1 MKSLPEI
8 GYRRARG
15 HRRADGADLGR
26 RPDQLVGGRDAGLSN
41 HRIST
46 CFARRWVGRAGSA
59 RRARAR
65 STGGRSALTAIALV
79 PLTLWFIWSMMRL
92 TGASQ
97 ADVADWLASP
107 VRLALML
114 ALIAATFHHLQLG
127 LQVVIE
133 DYVTQEGVKL
143 AAVLAVKGLCILL
156 ALICAISALALG
168 LNS

>member
-1 MKSLPEI
+1 MPDSPTTYRHASLAVGSGE
-8 GYRRARG
+8 G
-15 HRRADGADLGR
+15 LGS
-26 RPDQLVGGRDAGLSN
+26 A
-41 HRIST
+41 
-46 CFARRWVGRAGSA
+46 RAGSKHWWA
-59 RRARAR
+59 QR
-65 STGGRSALTAIALV
+65 LTAVALV

-107 VRLALML
+107 VRLSLML

-143 AAVLAVKGLCILL
+143 AAVLAIKGLCILL